1 MSPANL
7 IRVPALDDNYIWML
21 HNPSSNALAV
31 IDPADAAAVMGAL
44 EEHGLEP
51 TEIVN
56 THHHADHTA
65 GNGEL
70 MERFGIPLI
79 APASET
85 ARIDNITQAVAD
97 GETITIAGYDAR
109 VFETPGHTTGH
120 IGYFLPDCF
129 GDHGL
134 GLVGDTLFALGCG
147 RVFEGSMD
155 QMWQSMLAVRG
166 LPENT
171 VLACGHEYSAANA
184 LYVESLGWPRD
195 GVAERIAEIR
205 SLRADNTPT
214 LPTRLSTEA
223 ATNPFLN
230 CDDPALAGVFG
241 LSADDPVAVF
251 TALRQ
256 GKDNFKG

>member
-31 IDPADAAAVMGAL
+31 IDPADAAAVMAAL
-44 EEHGLEP
+44 AEHGLEP

-65 GNGEL
+65 GNGGA
-70 MERFGIPLI
+70 MDKFGIPPI

-97 GETITIAGYDAR
+97 GDDHHRRIRSPALKPWGIPPAISVIFCLTVSVITASGWSVTRSLPSAAAG
-109 VFETPGHTTGH
+109 
-120 IGYFLPDCF
+120 FLKA
-129 GDHGL
+129 
-134 GLVGDTLFALGCG
+134 VK
-147 RVFEGSMD
+147 D

-171 VLACGHEYSAANA
+171 VPLAAMNIPPPMRFMWKVSAGPAT
-184 LYVESLGWPRD
+184 VWPRGLPKSAPARRQHPHPAD
-195 GVAERIAEIR
+195 TSVNRGGNNQLRIVMIPP
-205 SLRADNTPT
+205 SL
-214 LPTRLSTEA
+214 
-223 ATNPFLN
+223 
-230 CDDPALAGVFG
+230 V
-241 LSADDPVAVF
+241 
-251 TALRQ
+251 
-256 GKDNFKG
+256 